1 MTEFLPG
8 NTVDAATG
16 AEDHSIK
23 CSANPAALIGIYC
36 LKYAL
41 SRNAMIALLELLR
54 LKLDVSAI
62 QNVDQIL
69 NGVSSA
75 PANLQSACRNCYA
88 DLDLEYCVENW

>member
-8 NTVDAATG
+8 NTVDAAAA
-16 AEDHSIK
+16 AEDHSIN
-23 CSANPAALIGIYC
+23 CSTNPAALIGIYC
-36 LKYAL
+36 LKYVL

-75 PANLQSACRNCYA
+75 PANLQSAGIA
-88 DLDLEYCVENW
+88 MLI